1 MDRQKVNQECTK
13 TVRLPD
19 GRLCTIRY
27 IPGTRT
33 VSDDG
38 VQTTEIQRMLIA
50 AKCVKRRNQRN
61 IF

>member
-38 VQTTEIQRMLIA
+38 VQTTEIQLINIA
-50 AKCVKRRNQRN
+50 AERIERWDKRN